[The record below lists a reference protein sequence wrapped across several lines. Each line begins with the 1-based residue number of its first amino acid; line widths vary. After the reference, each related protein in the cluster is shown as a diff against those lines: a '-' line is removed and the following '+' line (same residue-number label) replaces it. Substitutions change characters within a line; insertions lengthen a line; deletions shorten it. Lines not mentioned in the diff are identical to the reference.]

1 LKDFA
6 LAITHTIVFHRSL
19 GIPKPNEER
28 CNFLN
33 ASYMRCGEETYEK
46 QIDQKVEQMLENI
59 PRNKEDEIN
68 LTFYS

>member
-1 LKDFA
+1 
-6 LAITHTIVFHRSL
+6 
-19 GIPKPNEER
+19 
-28 CNFLN
+28 
-33 ASYMRCGEETYEK
+33 MRCGEETYEK